1 MKQATKDQD
10 KAARLRRFKAW
21 FRADREHCKDW
32 RTEAKEDFEFLAGNQ
47 WDDTDK
53 QKLKDELRP
62 IITFNRTNPIIQS
75 VSGMEISNRKEVKYF
90 PREPGDA
97 RPNEIL
103 TEGAKW
109 FRDVSD
115 ADDEDSDA
123 FLDTMVCGLG
133 ATETTL
139 DYEEEPDGDPMVS
152 AINALECLWDKSAR
166 KKNFVDAR
174 RKWRVRK
181 IPLDRAK
188 ELFPDADK
196 MQLDARWAHLD
207 AEPDERE
214 SQEES
219 DRYEGESDDRD
230 VDESDVTIVHL
241 EYKKRVKVK
250 TVVDHSTGHKVEV
263 ESRKVGTLLD
273 RGAMLGRTFTVVGER
288 EVTKVRKVFIGSEIL
303 EEEDALCDTH
313 FSLNFITG
321 YIDRVTGLP
330 YGLMKLMKDP
340 QRWANK
346 WMSQALHIL
355 NSNAKGGLLYEEGA
369 TDDPRQLEKDWA
381 KPNKAVKVANGA
393 ISQKKIME
401 KAQAPMPAGFFNMM
415 EFAISSVRDV
425 TGISVEMLGMREAD
439 QAASLEY
446 QRRQAGMVILMPLF
460 DNLKRYRREHGKLML
475 YIIQHYLNDGRLIR
489 VVGEEGAKY
498 VPLAVQSDAKYDI
511 IVDDQINS
519 PDQKL
524 MIWQSLLPIL
534 PTLPPQIQLALVD
547 YAPLPP
553 SVIEKIKEA
562 TKSLGPSPEQ
572 QQASMLQL
580 QQMMA
585 DIKKTQS
592 EAAENVAQA
601 RKAEADA
608 MQQGGGGELEA
619 FKAIRDGDMKMQAD
633 MARLAQQ
640 RETES
645 AKMAQTGQLKREE
658 MSQNALLKLID
669 TAVNAEIKKQQ
680 MKMQPKQAGNDGG
693 R

>member
-1 MKQATKDQD
+1 MSEQATTETDTG
-10 KAARLRRFKAW
+10 ARLRKFKAW
-21 FRADREHCKDW
+21 FRADKEHCKDW
-32 RTEAKEDFEFLAGNQ
+32 RKEAKEDFEFLAGDQ
-47 WDDTDK
+47 WTDK
-53 QKLKDELRP
+53 DKAKLKEEMRP
-62 IITFNRTNPIIQS
+62 LITFNRTNPIIQS

-90 PREPGDA
+90 PREAGDA
-97 RPNEIL
+97 KPNELL

-139 DYEEEPDGDPMVS
+139 DYEEEPAGDPMVS

-166 KKNFVDAR
+166 KKNFSDAR
-174 RKWRVRK
+174 RIWRVRK
-181 IPLDRAK
+181 IPLDRALD
-188 ELFPDADK
+188 LFPDTDK
-196 MQLDARWAHLD
+196 KQLDARWAHLD
-207 AEPDERE
+207 AEPEDHE

-219 DRYEGESDDRD
+219 DRYEGDDDGRD
-230 VDESDVTIVHL
+230 VDEHDVTIVHL

-250 TVVDHSTGHKVEV
+250 TLVDHMTGQTVEI
-263 ESRKVGTLLD
+263 EAGKVGTLVD
-273 RGAMLGRTFTVVGER
+273 RAAAMGRMFTVTGER
-288 EVTKVRKVFIGSEIL
+288 QVTKVRKVFIGAEII
-303 EEEDALCDTH
+303 EEEDALCETH
-313 FSLNFITG
+313 FSIKLITG
-321 YIDRVTGLP
+321 YIDRNTGLP
-330 YGLMKLMKDP
+330 YGLMRLMKDP

-355 NSNAKGGLLYEEGA
+355 NANAKGGLLYEESA
-369 TDDPRQLEKDWA
+369 TDNVRQLETDWA
-381 KPNKAVKVANGA
+381 KPNKAVKVNDGA

-401 KAQAPMPAGFFNMM
+401 KQQAPMPAGFFNMM

-446 QRRQAGMVILMPLF
+446 QRRQAGMVILAPLF

-475 YIIQHYLNDGRLIR
+475 YIIQNYLNDGRLIR

-498 VPLAVQSDAKYDI
+498 VPLAVQADAKYDI

-524 MIWQSLLPIL
+524 MIWQSLIPIL

-547 YAPLPP
+547 YAPLPT

-562 TKSLGPSPEQ
+562 AKSIGPTPEQ
-572 QQASMLQL
+572 QQAAMAQL
-580 QQMMA
+580 QQMLA
-585 DIKKTQS
+585 DIEKTRS
-592 EAAENVAQA
+592 ETAENIAQT
-601 RKAEADA
+601 RKIASEGGSGPDIAE
-608 MQQGGGGELEA
+608 MMRVQQSGQ
-619 FKAIRDGDMKMQAD
+619 I
-633 MARLAQQ
+633 
-640 RETES
+640 ES
-645 AKMAQTGQLKREE
+645 AKMQQSGQLQREQMAQHGQLKREE
-658 MSQNALLKLID
+658 LDQAALLKLIE
-669 TAVNAEIKKQQ
+669 ASMQAQVQRERNR
-680 MKMQPKQAGNDGG
+680 MQPDGAGNAGG

>member
-1 MKQATKDQD
+1 MSEPNNDTEKN
-10 KAARLRRFKAW
+10 ARLRRFKAW
-21 FRADREHCKDW
+21 FRADKEHCKDW
-32 RTEAKEDFEFLAGNQ
+32 RKEAKEDFEFLAGDQ
-47 WDDTDK
+47 WEEADR
-53 QKLKDELRP
+53 QKMREELRP

-139 DYEEEPDGDPMVS
+139 DYEEEQNGEPMVS

-166 KKNFVDAR
+166 KKNFTDAR
-174 RKWRVRK
+174 RIWRVRK

-196 MQLDARWAHLD
+196 KELDARWAHLD
-207 AEPDERE
+207 TEPDSDET
-214 SQEES
+214 QEES
-219 DRYEGESDDRD
+219 DRYEGDDTDRE

-250 TVVDHSTGHKVEV
+250 TVVDMQTGEEIEL
-263 ESRKVGTLLD
+263 ESSKAGRLMS
-273 RGAMLGRTFTVVGER
+273 RGAALGRTFMVAGER
-288 EVTKVRKVFIGSEIL
+288 EVTKVRKVFIGGDIL

-313 FSLNFITG
+313 FSIKFITG
-321 YIDRVTGLP
+321 YIDRNTGLP
-330 YGLMKLMKDP
+330 YGLMRLMKDP

-355 NSNAKGGLLYEEGA
+355 NSNAKGGLVIEASA
-369 TDDPRQLEKDWA
+369 TDDIRELEKNWA
-381 KPNKAVKVANGA
+381 KPNKVVKVPDGTISANR
-393 ISQKKIME
+393 IME
-401 KAQAPMPAGFFNMM
+401 KQQAPMPAGFFNMM

-446 QRRQAGMVILMPLF
+446 QRRQAGMVILAPLF

-475 YIIQHYLNDGRLIR
+475 YIIQNYLNDGRLIR
-489 VVGEEGAKY
+489 VVGEEGAQY
-498 VPLAVQSDAKYDI
+498 VPLALKSDAKYDI

-524 MIWQSLLPIL
+524 MIWQSLIPIL

-547 YAPLPP
+547 YAPLPA

-562 TKSLGPSPEQ
+562 ARGIGPSPEQ
-572 QQASMLQL
+572 QQAVKAQVMQL
-580 QQMMA
+580 MA
-585 DIKKTQS
+585 DIEKTKS
-592 EAAENVAQA
+592 ETAENVAQTQKIQSEIGANGDPQADFAKSMREMDMKSQLEA
-601 RKAEADA
+601 RKQDMTAQTQREQMA
-608 MQQGGGGELEA
+608 QQG
-619 FKAIRDGDMKMQAD
+619 
-633 MARLAQQ
+633 
-640 RETES
+640 
-645 AKMAQTGQLKREE
+645 QLSREE
-658 MSQNALLKLID
+658 MSQNAMLKLFD
-669 TAVNAEIKKQQ
+669 TAISAETQRQAAK
-680 MKMQPKQAGNDGG
+680 MKPQASNGG
-693 R
+693 DR

>member
-1 MKQATKDQD
+1 MAEQANKTQD

-21 FRADREHCKDW
+21 FRADKEHCKDW
-32 RTEAKEDFEFLAGNQ
+32 RRDAKEDFEFLAGDQ
-47 WDDTDK
+47 WTEHDK
-53 QKLKDELRP
+53 QKLKEEMRP
-62 IITFNRTNPIIQS
+62 VITFNRTNPIIQS
-75 VSGMEISNRKEVKYF
+75 VSGMEIANRKEVKYF

-139 DYEEEPDGDPMVS
+139 DYEEEQDGDPMVS
-152 AINALECLWDKSAR
+152 AINALEILWDKSAR
-166 KKNFVDAR
+166 KKNFADAR
-174 RKWRVRK
+174 RIWRVRK
-181 IPLDRAK
+181 IPMDRAK
-188 ELFPDADK
+188 ELFPDADVK
-196 MQLDARWAHLD
+196 ELDARWAHLD
-207 AEPDERE
+207 AEPDDRE

-219 DRYEGESDDRD
+219 DRYEGDSDDRE

-250 TVVDHSTGHKVEV
+250 TVVDHMTGQKVEV
-263 ESRKVGTLLD
+263 ESGKAGTLME
-273 RGAMLGRTFTVVGER
+273 RGAMLGRMFTVVGER
-288 EVTKVRKVFIGSEIL
+288 EVTKVRKVFIGSALL
-303 EEEDALCDTH
+303 EEEDALCETH
-313 FSLNFITG
+313 FSINLITG

-355 NSNAKGGLLYEEGA
+355 NSNAKGGLIVEQGA
-369 TDDPRQLEKDWA
+369 TDDIRELEKNWA
-381 KPNKAVKVANGA
+381 KPNKITIVPSGT
-393 ISQKKIME
+393 ISGQRLME
-401 KAQAPMPAGFFNMM
+401 KQQAPMPAGFFNMM

-446 QRRQAGMVILMPLF
+446 QRRQAGMVILAPLF

-498 VPLAVQSDAKYDI
+498 VPLAIQADAKYDI

-524 MIWQSLLPIL
+524 MVWQSLLPIL

-547 YAPLPP
+547 YAPLPS

-562 TKSLGPSPEQ
+562 AKTLGPSQEQ
-572 QQASMLQL
+572 QKAAMLQL
-580 QQMMA
+580 QQMVA
-585 DIKKTQS
+585 DIKKTES

-601 RKAEADA
+601 QKAAREAGQGNEGPDIA
-608 MQQGGGGELEA
+608 EMMKVQQAGQIEAAKMQQS
-619 FKAIRDGDMKMQAD
+619 GDIQREQM
-633 MARLAQQ
+633 AQQ
-640 RETES
+640 
-645 AKMAQTGQLKREE
+645 GQLKREE
-658 MSQNALLKLID
+658 MDQTALLKLID
-669 TAVNAEIKKQQ
+669 TAINAETQREQ
-680 MKMQPKQAGNDGG
+680 AKMQPKPAGNDGG